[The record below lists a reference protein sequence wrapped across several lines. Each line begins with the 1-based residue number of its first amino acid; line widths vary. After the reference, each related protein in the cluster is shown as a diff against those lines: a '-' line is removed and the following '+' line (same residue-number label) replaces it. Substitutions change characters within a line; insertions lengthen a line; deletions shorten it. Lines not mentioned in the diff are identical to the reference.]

1 MKNICNTRK
10 NGLSP
15 LARGARHSQ
24 ADPATALRFIP
35 AGAGNTPASSVYS
48 ARSPVYPRWRGEHFS
63 NLKPVGS
70 LFGLS
75 PLARGTQSNRYF
87 KWPAVRFIP
96 AGAGNTEQQ
105 VFQMASRAVYPR
117 WRGNSPDWHHA
128 VYPAGAWEGQPCG
141 LSPLARG
148 TQSNRYFKWPA
159 VRFIPAGAGNSP
171 GDWRNNPDHAVY
183 PRWRGEL
190 VITECSSPRALGLSP
205 LARGTPRATSATRI
219 NNRFIPAGAGN
230 SHGIWQTSSTCT
242 VYPRWRGELD
252 SKPVTRTHQPGLSPL
267 ARGTPL

>member
-96 AGAGNTEQQ
+96 AGAGTPRRLAQQ
-105 VFQMASRAVYPR
+105 SRPR
-117 WRGNSPDWHHA
+117 
-128 VYPAGAWEGQPCG
+128 G

-148 TQSNRYFKWPA
+148 TLISFDDFIA
-159 VRFIPAGAGNSP
+159 EERFIPAGAGNS
-171 GDWRNNPDHAVY
+171 
-183 PRWRGEL
+183 
-190 VITECSSPRALGLSP
+190 
-205 LARGTPRATSATRI
+205 
-219 NNRFIPAGAGN
+219 
-230 SHGIWQTSSTCT
+230 SHK
-242 VYPRWRGELD
+242 R
-252 SKPVTRTHQPGLSPL
+252 
-267 ARGTPL
+267 

>member
-48 ARSPVYPRWRGEHFS
+48 ARSPVYPRWRGEHAR
-63 NLKPVGS
+63 LVGV
-70 LFGLS
+70 FREIAGLS
-75 PLARGTQSNRYF
+75 PLARGTLQQSETS
-87 KWPAVRFIP
+87 WLAVRFIP

-117 WRGNSPDWHHA
+117 WRGELPRRLAQQSRPR
-128 VYPAGAWEGQPCG
+128 G

-148 TQSNRYFKWPA
+148 TLEMTKN
-159 VRFIPAGAGNSP
+159 
-171 GDWRNNPDHAVY
+171 
-183 PRWRGEL
+183 
-190 VITECSSPRALGLSP
+190 
-205 LARGTPRATSATRI
+205 ARRR
-219 NNRFIPAGAGN
+219 NRFIPAGAGN
-230 SHGIWQTSSTCT
+230 SNL
-242 VYPRWRGELD
+242 V
-252 SKPVTRTHQPGLSPL
+252 
-267 ARGTPL
+267 